1 MLFDRCRRVLRSFI
15 LLHGGNF
22 RVLQIHFF
30 LLLLKSTFI
39 ELYAF
44 LLSNHDQKCFEYHKN
59 MLKIFGFW
67 WFFFFLTL
75 KEIPCQWHSV
85 TLCSYRMRCLLSA
98 TSVGRLVNEPNKN
111 TPTSTGFSATKQP
124 ARPRPRRHA
133 AYCLLSSLPLTER
146 RLELIRCINTF
157 YTIKLLSD
165 HTSCFREI

>member
-1 MLFDRCRRVLRSFI
+1 MVAI
-15 LLHGGNF
+15 LGYYKSIF
-22 RVLQIHFF
+22 FF
-30 LLLLKSTFI
+30 LIIIKEYFYWIVCFFAEQYRLEMDSK
-39 ELYAF
+39 ELRVTE
-44 LLSNHDQKCFEYHKN
+44 QKCFEYHKN

-157 YTIKLLSD
+157 YTIKLLGD